1 MAKKG
6 TETNPYT
13 KAELKKSGVYF
24 TGDAAVNEVQKRM
37 GRKLTKAEKRIIGLE
52 GFVDGYYL
60 DSKGVLTRG
69 VGQTR
74 DYAKGN
80 TSLSGFDRAFQEH
93 VESAKNRKNM
103 SGFGNYSPELQ
114 AELIQAE
121 YRGDLGFSP
130 TFRKLLEGATTQEQ
144 RNIAADEFLN
154 NDDYRKSVAANK
166 ANPGSHGIQAR
177 MDAVANQ
184 VRQEGFGSKGNAQ
197 GIPTLKPQEEVV
209 TETNPLKQGIGAIK
223 NWWDTQEYFE
233 KGGPVKK
240 KYIDPVEVSVED
252 IYKNYRMQEAAR
264 RSMMHGNEEE
274 RMADY
279 AYAREQARRPFVNRY
294 PVDSRGQG
302 AYSTAAPMGNQA
314 ARMMGFANGGPIN
327 TQGQRP
333 MMTNP
338 QTQANG
344 LASLGRG
351 GDSTLVHM
359 QPQEVAGLQ
368 QLAQA
373 NGTSLT
379 TNPNTG
385 MPEAFSLG
393 GFFRAALPIAAGY
406 FAPGA
411 GAFLGNAA
419 GNAIAAGAA
428 TGGTLA
434 AMSGEDVLA
443 GTLSGGLGGMS
454 GGGLQ
459 GAFTGVGDAITGAN
473 LPPVGSTLPR
483 AAEGTSMMTHTGTLP
498 GSLGGSAMTSG
509 VNPSA
514 GLNFGAG
521 FDQLN
526 TNLEN
531 ITSTPKMTGTGKYL
545 GGEQIMES
553 TGEHNSRRTSTNGY
567 EIRRSISKYGNRRLR
582 RK

>member
-103 SGFGNYSPELQ
+103 SGFDNYSPELQ

-240 KYIDPVEVSVED
+240 KIYQSGRSV
-252 IYKNYRMQEAAR
+252 
-264 RSMMHGNEEE
+264 
-274 RMADY
+274 
-279 AYAREQARRPFVNRY
+279 
-294 PVDSRGQG
+294 
-302 AYSTAAPMGNQA
+302 
-314 ARMMGFANGGPIN
+314 
-327 TQGQRP
+327 
-333 MMTNP
+333 
-338 QTQANG
+338 
-344 LASLGRG
+344 GRG
-351 GDSTLVHM
+351 HL
-359 QPQEVAGLQ
+359 
-368 QLAQA
+368 
-373 NGTSLT
+373 
-379 TNPNTG
+379 
-385 MPEAFSLG
+385 
-393 GFFRAALPIAAGY
+393 
-406 FAPGA
+406 
-411 GAFLGNAA
+411 
-419 GNAIAAGAA
+419 
-428 TGGTLA
+428 
-434 AMSGEDVLA
+434 
-443 GTLSGGLGGMS
+443 
-454 GGGLQ
+454 
-459 GAFTGVGDAITGAN
+459 
-473 LPPVGSTLPR
+473 
-483 AAEGTSMMTHTGTLP
+483 
-498 GSLGGSAMTSG
+498 
-509 VNPSA
+509 
-514 GLNFGAG
+514 
-521 FDQLN
+521 
-526 TNLEN
+526 
-531 ITSTPKMTGTGKYL
+531 
-545 GGEQIMES
+545 
-553 TGEHNSRRTSTNGY
+553 
-567 EIRRSISKYGNRRLR
+567 
-582 RK
+582 

>member
-223 NWWDTQEYFE
+223 NWWETQEYFE

-240 KYIDPVEVSVED
+240 KIYQSGRSV
-252 IYKNYRMQEAAR
+252 
-264 RSMMHGNEEE
+264 
-274 RMADY
+274 
-279 AYAREQARRPFVNRY
+279 
-294 PVDSRGQG
+294 
-302 AYSTAAPMGNQA
+302 
-314 ARMMGFANGGPIN
+314 
-327 TQGQRP
+327 
-333 MMTNP
+333 
-338 QTQANG
+338 
-344 LASLGRG
+344 GRG
-351 GDSTLVHM
+351 HL
-359 QPQEVAGLQ
+359 
-368 QLAQA
+368 
-373 NGTSLT
+373 
-379 TNPNTG
+379 
-385 MPEAFSLG
+385 
-393 GFFRAALPIAAGY
+393 
-406 FAPGA
+406 
-411 GAFLGNAA
+411 
-419 GNAIAAGAA
+419 
-428 TGGTLA
+428 
-434 AMSGEDVLA
+434 
-443 GTLSGGLGGMS
+443 
-454 GGGLQ
+454 
-459 GAFTGVGDAITGAN
+459 
-473 LPPVGSTLPR
+473 
-483 AAEGTSMMTHTGTLP
+483 
-498 GSLGGSAMTSG
+498 
-509 VNPSA
+509 
-514 GLNFGAG
+514 
-521 FDQLN
+521 
-526 TNLEN
+526 
-531 ITSTPKMTGTGKYL
+531 
-545 GGEQIMES
+545 
-553 TGEHNSRRTSTNGY
+553 
-567 EIRRSISKYGNRRLR
+567 
-582 RK
+582 